1 LSGFLETNAMLA
13 LKVPWYPE
21 VWEIFRNSYQSLTTS
36 LAGLTIQE
44 VVIMKKLS
52 VFPIL
57 LLSVFAGIMF
67 AGCAS
72 KPTDELEMAR
82 RAMDEALSK
91 QAPEY
96 APNDWDRAQMNW
108 QEANALIQMKRYDE
122 ARNLLIQAVGNYN
135 KARDESNRRLESL
148 QIEINSMLPILEK
161 EIAGFQRVGENA
173 KTSARMRRRI
183 EAALPII
190 DEKTAAMNVALER
203 KDYLLARRYGQ
214 ETLRYINDFK
224 KKNGMDQG

>member
-1 LSGFLETNAMLA
+1 
-13 LKVPWYPE
+13 
-21 VWEIFRNSYQSLTTS
+21 
-36 LAGLTIQE
+36 
-44 VVIMKKLS
+44 MKKLS

-82 RAMDEALSK
+82 KAMDEALSK
-91 QAPEY
+91 QASEY

-148 QIEINSMLPILEK
+148 QIEINSMLPVLEK
-161 EIAGFQRVGENA
+161 EITGFQRVGENA
-173 KTSARMRRRI
+173 KTSARIRRRI

-224 KKNGMDQG
+224 KKHGMDQG